1 MPVLRAGVAEA
12 RQEAPSAVAGASCP
26 PPLILRPRLVARGP
40 APSPRLT
47 LTQTLT
53 LTLTLTLTT
62 QVLYRAEDG
71 TVQRW
76 IARSAFGRGD
86 DGALFERLLEEAAVA
101 QAEAEANAAAAR
113 ADAAEAAR
121 QDTARAEAAA
131 GWAARWKPVLAV
143 PVDTGPSEEVLAERA
158 ARARRQA
165 LRAWR
170 AWIEAAAAMTATAV
184 AAVREAAAV
193 RALAK
198 AWALRATRAEEALAA
213 RRAAGEAMEAA
224 TGAQVRVWAAC
235 IHRGA
240 PRAAMAAGAAAE
252 VEVEVEALLR
262 TLVDTVLLGPE
273 NEELT
278 HLRQA
283 EHEAIK
289 GRDAADAAAQ
299 AAHEAVLYACG
310 CPPES
315 AGLRTCMRCRP
326 DNLGPLPARASR
338 SGVREVL
345 VANAMR
351 PRAAPKAAPRPRHA
365 LRALY
370 ANPYAPP
377 PRALAPSRPRAPDP
391 MPLLKPPK
399 PGLPLCLSS
408 GPAPAPR
415 SLFSTAPPQTPVT
428 TRLVTL
434 AGVCVTF
441 LPSLPR

>member
-86 DGALFERLLEEAAVA
+86 DDALFERLLEEAAAA
-101 QAEAEANAAAAR
+101 QAEGEANAAAAR

-213 RRAAGEAMEAA
+213 RRAAVEATEAA
-224 TGAQVRVWAAC
+224 AGAQARVWDAC
-235 IHRGA
+235 IRRGA
-240 PRAAMAAGAAAE
+240 PRAAMAAGAAAAA
-252 VEVEVEALLR
+252 EVEVEAALR
-262 TLVDTVLLGPE
+262 ALVDTVLLGPE
-273 NEELT
+273 NEELAQ
-278 HLRQA
+278 LRQA
-283 EHEAIK
+283 EHEVIE

-299 AAHEAVLYACG
+299 AAHEAVLDACG
-310 CPPES
+310 CPHER
-315 AGLRTCMRCRP
+315 AGLRTCPRCRP
-326 DNLGPLPARASR
+326 DNPGPVPARASR
-338 SGVREVL
+338 SGVREL
-345 VANAMR
+345 LLANAMR
-351 PRAAPKAAPRPRHA
+351 PRAAPKAACPRPP

-391 MPLLKPPK
+391 VPLLRPPK
-399 PGLPLCLSS
+399 PLPLCLSS

-415 SLFSTAPPQTPVT
+415 SLFSTAPPQTAVT
-428 TRLVTL
+428 TTLVTI
-434 AGVCVTF
+434 AGVSVTF
-441 LPSLPR
+441 LPR

>member
-1 MPVLRAGVAEA
+1 MREVLRA
-12 RQEAPSAVAGASCP
+12 
-26 PPLILRPRLVARGP
+26 
-40 APSPRLT
+40 
-47 LTQTLT
+47 TLT
-53 LTLTLTLTT
+53 LTLILTLALTLTLTRCYGLRRR
-62 QVLYRAEDG
+62 VLPRPLAVMPDAPRRPTE
-71 TVQRW
+71 
-76 IARSAFGRGD
+76 RG
-86 DGALFERLLEEAAVA
+86 
-101 QAEAEANAAAAR
+101 AAA
-113 ADAAEAAR
+113 
-121 QDTARAEAAA
+121 DTAA
-131 GWAARWKPVLAV
+131 
-143 PVDTGPSEEVLAERA
+143 
-158 ARARRQA
+158 
-165 LRAWR
+165 
-170 AWIEAAAAMTATAV
+170 
-184 AAVREAAAV
+184 
-193 RALAK
+193 AK
-198 AWALRATRAEEALAA
+198 A
-213 RRAAGEAMEAA
+213 
-224 TGAQVRVWAAC
+224 
-235 IHRGA
+235 
-240 PRAAMAAGAAAE
+240 AAAE
-252 VEVEVEALLR
+252 VEVEAALR

-273 NEELT
+273 NEELAQ
-278 HLRQA
+278 LRQA

-391 MPLLKPPK
+391 VPLLRPPK
-399 PGLPLCLSS
+399 PLPLCLSS

-415 SLFSTAPPQTPVT
+415 SLFSTAPPQTAVT
-428 TRLVTL
+428 TTLVTI
-434 AGVCVTF
+434 AGVSVTF

>member
-1 MPVLRAGVAEA
+1 M
-12 RQEAPSAVAGASCP
+12 
-26 PPLILRPRLVARGP
+26 
-40 APSPRLT
+40 
-47 LTQTLT
+47 
-53 LTLTLTLTT
+53 
-62 QVLYRAEDG
+62 LYRAEDG

-86 DGALFERLLEEAAVA
+86 DDALFERLLEEAAAA
-101 QAEAEANAAAAR
+101 QVEGEANAATAR

-184 AAVREAAAV
+184 AAVREAIAV

-198 AWALRATRAEEALAA
+198 AWALRATRAEEALAV

-224 TGAQVRVWAAC
+224 TGAQLRVWAAC
-235 IHRGA
+235 IRRGA

-252 VEVEVEALLR
+252 VEVEAALQA
-262 TLVDTVLLGPE
+262 LVDTVLLGPE

-278 HLRQA
+278 QLRQA

-299 AAHEAVLYACG
+299 AAHETVLDACG
-310 CPPES
+310 CPHER

-326 DNLGPLPARASR
+326 DNPGPPHLRASR

-370 ANPYAPP
+370 ANPYVPP

-391 MPLLKPPK
+391 MPLLNPPK
-399 PGLPLCLSS
+399 PGLPLCPSS

-415 SLFSTAPPQTPVT
+415 PLFSTAPPQTPVT
-428 TRLVTL
+428 TTLVTL
-434 AGVCVTF
+434 AGVRVTF

>member
-1 MPVLRAGVAEA
+1 MV
-12 RQEAPSAVAGASCP
+12 
-26 PPLILRPRLVARGP
+26 
-40 APSPRLT
+40 
-47 LTQTLT
+47 
-53 LTLTLTLTT
+53 
-62 QVLYRAEDG
+62 YRDEDG

-76 IARSAFGRGD
+76 IARTAFGRGD
-86 DGALFERLLEEAAVA
+86 DGALFERLLEEAAAA
-101 QAEAEANAAAAR
+101 QAEGEANAAAAR
-113 ADAAEAAR
+113 AEAAEAAR
-121 QDTARAEAAA
+121 QEAARAEAAA
-131 GWAARWKPVLAV
+131 GWAARWVPVLAV

-158 ARARRQA
+158 ARARRRA
-165 LRAWR
+165 LGARW
-170 AWIEAAAAMTATAV
+170 EAACAAMTATAV
-184 AAVREAAAV
+184 AAVREAEAV

-235 IHRGA
+235 LHRGA

-391 MPLLKPPK
+391 MPLLNPPK